1 MNNMGTTS
9 FNDFPKETTAEILLR
24 LPVKDLIRSTSVSK
38 TWYSLITDPSFISD
52 QIRKAVSCC
61 NHNSLLII
69 PTNTSHQNYCS
80 LISTDTSSLFE
91 KFDIPFQT
99 NTRTLKLVTE
109 VHRLLLLTDLYMI
122 YAYRELYLWNPYVK
136 THRVLVSSCFKKPLD
151 ALFTTYCVAGMGF
164 DEATNDYKIVRIFY
178 VEDDKRKRFGVV
190 APKVEIYS
198 LRKNTWRKMKNTR
211 VPRFVYERGVY
222 VNGCYYWL
230 EKNESRFAEAN
241 NSYGNKL
248 RIMFFDFQS
257 EVFGEFEVPHDVPSD
272 LGRCSPHKLMQ
283 FEDSLALCVLD
294 SPLCDEGNSR
304 FPCCI
309 WLMRQENG
317 VVNWTLRFRALLEEL
332 GTPLD
337 ITKNEALILEAI
349 RSRDL
354 DVTSIISCDLK
365 TMIHKDH
372 GFGKSMDPDVSIF
385 DLDPSTVDNSFPE
398 SLIMYEG
405 GKLLLKYAK

>member
-1 MNNMGTTS
+1 MGTTS

-109 VHRLLLLTDLYMI
+109 
-122 YAYRELYLWNPYVK
+122 

-151 ALFTTYCVAGMGF
+151 ALFTTYCVAGM
-164 DEATNDYKIVRIFY
+164 
-178 VEDDKRKRFGVV
+178 
-190 APKVEIYS
+190 
-198 LRKNTWRKMKNTR
+198 
-211 VPRFVYERGVY
+211 
-222 VNGCYYWL
+222 
-230 EKNESRFAEAN
+230 
-241 NSYGNKL
+241 
-248 RIMFFDFQS
+248 
-257 EVFGEFEVPHDVPSD
+257 
-272 LGRCSPHKLMQ
+272 
-283 FEDSLALCVLD
+283 
-294 SPLCDEGNSR
+294 
-304 FPCCI
+304 
-309 WLMRQENG
+309 
-317 VVNWTLRFRALLEEL
+317 EL

-398 SLIMYEG
+398 SLI
-405 GKLLLKYAK
+405 